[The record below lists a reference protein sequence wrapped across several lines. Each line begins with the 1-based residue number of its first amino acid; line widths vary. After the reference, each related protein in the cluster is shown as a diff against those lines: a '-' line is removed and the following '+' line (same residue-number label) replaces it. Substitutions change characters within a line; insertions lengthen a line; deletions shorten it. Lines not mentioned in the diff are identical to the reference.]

1 MSMQE
6 MEGTEQC
13 SSTLGSSK
21 SNGSFDS
28 DTSDGG
34 EGGGA
39 SNNKHKLNNRP
50 TLDLLNLFSIVDYAL
65 HELTK

>member
-28 DTSDGG
+28 ATSDGG
-34 EGGGA
+34 EGGA
-39 SNNKHKLNNRP
+39 SNNKQKLDNRP
-50 TLDLLNLFSIVDYAL
+50 TLDLINLFSIVDYAL
-65 HELTK
+65 HELTM